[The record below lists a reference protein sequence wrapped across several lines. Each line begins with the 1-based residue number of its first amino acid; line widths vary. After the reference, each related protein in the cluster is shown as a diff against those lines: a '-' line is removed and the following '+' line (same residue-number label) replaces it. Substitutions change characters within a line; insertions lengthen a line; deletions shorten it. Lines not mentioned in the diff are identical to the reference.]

1 MESLKNVLVK
11 DESFYER
18 KRQSVDEILSFQ
30 EVRNL
35 LNYHNLNRNFVENHW
50 IDFLNYVD
58 DLKNCLN
65 CTGIEDC
72 KKNFVGYQRHLE
84 IEDGNALSS
93 FVVCPFGKKIEETR
107 RIMSHIDANIPKDIF
122 LVSFQDLELNNQGN
136 LVLLIKHLLEDL
148 KQPSTKGLYLHG
160 DMGTGKTY
168 VLAAFCHMLALQD
181 KACAFISVPQLL
193 QDLKSYFNS
202 GQDNGLEDLKEVD
215 YLVLDD
221 IGAETLSVWG
231 RDEVLY
237 NLLNDRMLR
246 KKPTYFTSVYSL
258 VELEK
263 HYRMKDSKEEIIKV
277 KRLMER
283 INALSEQFELIGKSF
298 R

>member
-1 MESLKNVLVK
+1 MESLKNILVK

-18 KRQSVDEILSFQ
+18 KKKSIDEILSFQ
-30 EVRNL
+30 EVRQL
-35 LNYHNLNRNFVENHW
+35 LNQHQLTRTFVENHW
-50 IDFLNYVD
+50 IDFLNFTD
-58 DLKNCLN
+58 DLKLCDH
-65 CTGIEDC
+65 CQGIDSC

-84 IEDGNALSS
+84 IEDGEAISS
-93 FVVCPFGKKIEETR
+93 FVVCPYGKKIEETR

-122 LVSFQDLELNNQGN
+122 LVSFQDLELNNHGN
-136 LVLLIKHLLEDL
+136 LVLLIKRLLEEL
-148 KQPSTKGLYLHG
+148 KQPSTKGLYIYG

-181 KACAFISVPQLL
+181 KSCAFISVSQLL
-193 QDLKSYFNS
+193 QDLKGYFNS
-202 GQDNGLEDLKEVD
+202 GQDNGLEELKEVD

-221 IGAETLSVWG
+221 LGAETLSVWG
-231 RDEVLY
+231 RDEVLF

-246 KKPTYFTSVYSL
+246 RKPTYFTSVYS
-258 VELEK
+258 VSELEK
-263 HYRMKDSKEEIIKV
+263 HYRMKESKDEMIKV

-283 INALSEQFELIGKSF
+283 IIALSETFELVGKSF